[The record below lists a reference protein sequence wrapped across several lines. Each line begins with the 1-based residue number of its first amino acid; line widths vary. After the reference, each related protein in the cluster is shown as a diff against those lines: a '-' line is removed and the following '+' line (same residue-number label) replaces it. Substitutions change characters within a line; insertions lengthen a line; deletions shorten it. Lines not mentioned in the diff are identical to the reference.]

1 MTVAAAA
8 AAAAMASPSS
18 VEKPAALELK
28 HQQAQQAQT
37 VASSSASS
45 STASSSSPPTSGG
58 QKKAFKKDANG
69 DVVSDR
75 TVCVAIMVNERN
87 RREVL
92 MVTSRKHDTKWICEL
107 TPGLRPASGLCWA
120 VPQETDARCV
130 FLFPSLHCLVHAGA
144 RVIRQSP
151 RAGWKRE
158 RPCCRRRFEKVT
170 KKVSPR
176 SPPVVWPVRPVI
188 ALRRQ
193 TLLTAVPLRSL
204 ASPGQPAPLPRC
216 PRPKPRKSSRPT
228 LIRATASA

>member
-28 HQQAQQAQT
+28 QQQAQQAQT

-45 STASSSSPPTSGG
+45 SPASSSSPPTSGG

-107 TPGLRPASGLCWA
+107 TPG
-120 VPQETDARCV
+120 VE
-130 FLFPSLHCLVHAGA
+130 AG
-144 RVIRQSP
+144 I
-151 RAGWKRE
+151 
-158 RPCCRRRFEKVT
+158 
-170 KKVSPR
+170 
-176 SPPVVWPVRPVI
+176 RPV
-188 ALRRQ
+188 L
-193 TLLTAVPLRSL
+193 
-204 ASPGQPAPLPRC
+204 GGPARN
-216 PRPKPRKSSRPT
+216 
-228 LIRATASA
+228 